1 MFAIILFGN
10 IMLKFILILAIILFG
25 SCETILFT
33 CNNTCLILVNVHENH
48 EQAMIGI
55 RGGHAPFITFH
66 LKMSH

>member
-25 SCETILFT
+25 SCETIFFT

-48 EQAMIGI
+48 EQVYNS
-55 RGGHAPFITFH
+55 FIENEYFVRIM
-66 LKMSH
+66 K